1 MIKFIWCFLVSA
13 GRAFEKTRL
22 AKIKLGRRTLLAQLF
37 RLVSTIMPTPE
48 RVRTF
53 WNDTIYFPEKPAF
66 ELIILGSSP
75 QWPSSNGV
83 FQQCMKPGMVVVD
96 LGAWIGYYTL
106 LAASLVGEQGR
117 VYAFEPDPAN
127 YALLEKNVQANGYR
141 NVVCRQQ
148 AVSDKSGEA
157 QLFRGE
163 YSVSHSLS
171 TFADVNPEAS
181 ITVATTSLDDFFQ
194 KQGWPRIDF
203 IKMNIEGWECFAIE
217 GMEGILLRSK
227 NLKIMLEYYPDL
239 MKKIGRDPETF
250 IRRLEDAGFITR
262 IIDEERGLIPFN
274 ELNLLNRHGANIL
287 CERGWDTG
295 TGE

>member
-1 MIKFIWCFLVSA
+1 MTKSLWSFLVSA

-37 RLVSTIMPTPE
+37 RLVSAFVPRPE
-48 RVRTF
+48 SVRTF
-53 WNDTIYFPEKPAF
+53 WNDTIYLPEKPAF

-106 LAASLVGEQGR
+106 LAAGLVGDEGR
-117 VYAFEPDPAN
+117 VYAFEPDPVN

-171 TFADVNPEAS
+171 TFAAVDPES
-181 ITVATTSLDDFFQ
+181 RITVATTSLDDFFQ

-203 IKMNIEGWECFAIE
+203 IKMNIEGWEWFVIE
-217 GMEGILLRSK
+217 GMTEILHRSK
-227 NLKIMLEYYPDL
+227 GLKIMLEFSPDII
-239 MKKIGRDPETF
+239 KKMEMDPEVL
-250 IRRLEDAGFITR
+250 IKRLGDAGFTIQ
-262 IIDEERGLIPFN
+262 IIDEEKGLLPFN
-274 ELNLLNRHGANIL
+274 EFNLLYQNGANIL
-287 CERGWDTG
+287 CERD
-295 TGE
+295 